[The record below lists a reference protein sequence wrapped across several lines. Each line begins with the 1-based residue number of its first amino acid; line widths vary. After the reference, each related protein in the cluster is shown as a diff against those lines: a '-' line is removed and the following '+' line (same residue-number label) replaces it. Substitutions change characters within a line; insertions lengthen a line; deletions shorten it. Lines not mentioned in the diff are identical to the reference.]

1 MRIDGK
7 LIGRQYLLYHM
18 NNNQGVAITWV
29 DPKGAL
35 GKTGFE
41 ANDIILGIEN
51 QPIAVFGDN
60 Y

>member
-1 MRIDGK
+1 
-7 LIGRQYLLYHM
+7 M

-51 QPIAVFGDN
+51 QPISVFGDN